1 MLGNSPWRS
10 LQNRPSR
17 TPIPDATKLH
27 GGKMSKISFTF
38 EDLCAFFTK
47 HKSRLMVGLI
57 ATDNEAPQDIHQPH
71 IVIKE
76 NGVIRKEYYGFDEI
90 NGDISLDVYPQPS
103 PFTHYEA
110 KSSRDKR
117 QSFSSVVD
125 FNEQLY
131 PNNEFQADAKRCRAR
146 LHFNS
151 GELYTC
157 AHAINAVFADFSSL
171 TPRTQIPAIG
181 TKAGLDVQIPKD
193 GYAVLH
199 FHNDTEDF
207 VFKGG
212 RNYQVEVINRADAV
226 DFNHFRYFYNIVSP
240 KPKKKL
246 IPISAQGV
254 GANVRMGD
262 WVCLI
267 GAFSKADYSLPKQK

>member
-1 MLGNSPWRS
+1 
-10 LQNRPSR
+10 
-17 TPIPDATKLH
+17 
-27 GGKMSKISFTF
+27 MSKISFTF

-71 IVIKE
+71 LVIKE
-76 NGVIRKEYYGFDEI
+76 NGIVRREYHGFSEI
-90 NGDISLDVYPQPS
+90 NGDISLDIYPRHEPL
-103 PFTHYEA
+103 THYES

-117 QSFSSVVD
+117 QSFGSVVD
-125 FNEQLY
+125 FENQLY
-131 PNNEFQADAKRCRAR
+131 PTNDFQADSKRCRAR

-157 AHAINAVFADFSSL
+157 AHAVNAVFADSKTHSPY
-171 TPRTQIPAIG
+171 TKVPSIG
-181 TKAGLDVQIPKD
+181 TKAGLDVQIPRN

-199 FHNDTEDF
+199 FYNDTEDF

-212 RNYQVEVINRADAV
+212 RSYQVEVINRAEAV
-226 DFNHFRYFYNIVSP
+226 DFNHFRFFYNIVTP

-254 GANVRMGD
+254 GVNVRMGD

-267 GAFSKADYSLPKQK
+267 GAFGKSDYPVPKQNKD